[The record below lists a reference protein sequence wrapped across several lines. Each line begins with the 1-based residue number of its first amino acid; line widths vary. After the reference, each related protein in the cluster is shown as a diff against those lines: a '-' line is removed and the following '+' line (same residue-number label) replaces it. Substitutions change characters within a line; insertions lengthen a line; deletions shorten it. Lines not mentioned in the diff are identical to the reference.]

1 MSASP
6 FDFYDLGSKI
16 VVGIAS
22 GGSAAWFASK
32 LALKKFYREKWWD
45 KNYEA
50 YLSLIDDL
58 IYMRDSYAKLYSF
71 EEDKHHG
78 NAREEDEPQI
88 DWDKMGVIGKRM
100 ERHLYTSALTISRST
115 SESIKE
121 FSHKT
126 KSIDK
131 QVDDGCMHP
140 FVAYDELSF
149 AAAELLERVV
159 NDARENL
166 GLISFKERIES
177 FQKSI

>member
-58 IYMRDSYAKLYSF
+58 IYMRDSYANLYAF

-78 NAREEDEPQI
+78 YAREDDRPEI
-88 DWDKMGVIGKRM
+88 DWDKMALIGKRM
-100 ERHLYTSALTISRST
+100 EKHLYTAALTLSRTT
-115 SESIKE
+115 SESIEE
-121 FSHKT
+121 FTHKT
-126 KSIDK
+126 KLIDK
-131 QVDDGCMHP
+131 QVEEGSKHV
-140 FVAYDELSF
+140 FIAYDELSF
-149 AAAELLERVV
+149 IADDLLKKVV

-166 GLISFKERIES
+166 GLISLKEKIESMERI
-177 FQKSI
+177 